1 MENQVKTKE
10 QLIAVIN
17 FMLWNYDEYCAVIKD
32 AKATV
37 EVVEHARCFD
47 VKINY
52 IVGIKKGSGE
62 GPTQVDDE
70 TNTCT
75 EEFTLLKLE
84 GFKQLNK
91 YVEDIC
97 DSISKVE
104 VYK

>member
-10 QLIAVIN
+10 ELIAVIN
-17 FMLWNYDEYCAVIKD
+17 FIMWNYAFWNYGIEDK
-32 AKATV
+32 KPTV
-37 EVVEHARCFD
+37 DVEESELSFK

-52 IVGIKKGSGE
+52 IAEIIRGSGD

-70 TNTCT
+70 INTYT
-75 EEFTLLKLE
+75 EEFTLLKSE